1 MKELSIRNGLHDVRN
16 PAYNRKVRAPAA
28 TTDGY
33 VFDIVD
39 KVPLNQLEAFRYV
52 VSSWRTSIAER
63 SRFMHSS
70 ALQPRVLEILARHQ
84 TQSLQE
90 LSVYEF
96 AGLAPEN
103 FVLPNRLRSF
113 ECRSVQDGKAVADLI
128 RVNRATLQRLSLG
141 QDHELVHQYA
151 QTRVG
156 FLGQDARFAS
166 VLESITLQNLPN
178 LRELELCGIDLAPLL
193 PTEDEDGLFLCN
205 LTKLSLASCPGS
217 SRFLNYLMHTF
228 HLAQQ
233 SLEPTKVSLRHFLL
247 RNEAPSA
254 QLKES
259 LLLFLDSFRGLRTLS
274 LLLENA
280 SVLERVSTILCEHG
294 PTLSTLVL
302 ETRIQPRDNL
312 GLDTSRPFGSGG
324 YSQELW
330 EQSIRDI
337 CALCPNLVE
346 LGMGFPWDDEVV
358 RLRKTRLP
366 TLPYLKTVH
375 IRNFPENRA
384 LSQIGD
390 YTVKE
395 YAQKFIDWVFPT
407 PVGGG
412 RPVLET
418 LVIGPTLYESRWKMN
433 AAGGGRRMP
442 PEFQR
447 SHFYGIDWALTRF
460 GRWHSMV
467 SPVSERY
474 MEEVRGTKPLGGV
487 FEQVWL
493 K

>member
-16 PAYNRKVRAPAA
+16 PAYNRKDRAPAV

-33 VFDIVD
+33 VLDIVD
-39 KVPLNQLEAFRYV
+39 KIALNQLEAFRYV
-52 VSSWRTSIAER
+52 FPSWGASIADDN
-63 SRFMHSS
+63 RFMHSS
-70 ALQPRVLEILARHQ
+70 ALQPRVLEVLARQ
-84 TQSLQE
+84 QAQSLQE

-96 AGLAPEN
+96 AAIASEN
-103 FVLPNRLRSF
+103 FVLPSKLRSL
-113 ECRSVQDGKAVADLI
+113 ECRSVQDGKAVADVVS
-128 RVNRATLQRLSLG
+128 VNRASLQRLRLG
-141 QDHELVHQYA
+141 QDRELVQQYS

-156 FLGQDARFAS
+156 FLGQEVRFAS
-166 VLESITLQNLPN
+166 VLESIALQNLSN
-178 LRELELCGIDLAPLL
+178 LQELELCGIDLAPLV
-193 PTEDEDGLFLCN
+193 PAEVEEGLFFLCN

-217 SRFLNYLMHTF
+217 SRFLNCLTNTF
-228 HLAQQ
+228 YLAQQ
-233 SLEPTKVSLRHFLL
+233 SPENPKVRLRHFLL

-254 QLKES
+254 QLKEA
-259 LLLFLDSFRGLRTLS
+259 LLLFLDSFNGLQTLS

-294 PTLSTLVL
+294 PTLETLVL

-337 CALCPNLVE
+337 CQLCPNLVE

-366 TLPYLKTVH
+366 TLPYLKTIH

-407 PVGGG
+407 LVGGS
-412 RPVLET
+412 RPTLET
-418 LVIGPTLYESRWKMN
+418 LVIGPTLYESRWKTN
-433 AAGGGRRMP
+433 ANRRQP

-447 SHFYGIDWALTRF
+447 SHYYGIDWALTRF

-474 MEEVRGTKPLGGV
+474 MEEARGEKPLGGV